1 MNIVLDRSSRTP
13 LYMQIRNALRELIIN
28 GDLAPGYRL
37 PPERKLA
44 GILDVNRSTVVKAY
58 EELAAD
64 GLIESFVGRGT
75 TVAGIAG
82 AGPANMIAEAP
93 LRWTHLFNRESAR
106 TNDPLISNLLNHLG
120 QDDMINLAAGAP
132 SPDLYPIE
140 DISQITADIMAASG
154 KQMLEYS
161 SPQGLLSLRTWLAG
175 YMRKRGVTIGPDDI
189 MVTSGSQQGLELAA
203 RIMLE
208 PGDNVLVEE
217 PSYPGAL
224 QVFRAAGARIV
235 GVPRDGSGFS
245 LEVLEQIMLRYR
257 PKLFYTMPTY
267 QNPAGTNMDEAQRRS
282 LLEIAY
288 RCHVPV
294 IEDDAYSEITFNESP
309 VQPLAALDR
318 FGLVLYLSTFSKM
331 LFPGMRI
338 GWVAGP
344 SEVIRQMVLA
354 RQLDDIHTV
363 TLAQEIVTVYCQRGL
378 LQEHLVTI
386 RREYKKRRDAMLEAL
401 RQFAPPGM
409 LWDDPPG
416 GFYVWCRL
424 PPGVTGERLLS
435 VCRSIRVGF
444 VPGSAFHADA
454 GGSDHIRLSFSRCNE
469 KDIRTGIER
478 ICRAVRQMSKE
489 VGGMVERNKTDDMA
503 PLALL

>member
-1 MNIVLDRSSRTP
+1 MNIVLDRSGRTP
-13 LYMQIRNALRELIIN
+13 LYLQIRNALREMIIN
-28 GDLAPGYRL
+28 GMLAPGYRL

-44 GILDVNRSTVVKAY
+44 ATLEVNRSTVVKAY

-75 TVAGIAG
+75 IVAGTPG
-82 AGPANMIAEAP
+82 AGTANACVEPP

-106 TNDPLISNLLNHLG
+106 TSDPLISNLLNHLG

-132 SPDLYPIE
+132 APELYPTG
-140 DISQITADIMAASG
+140 DIAQISADIMAASG
-154 KQMLEYS
+154 HQMLEYS
-161 SPQGLLSLRTWLAG
+161 SPQGLLSLRTCLAE
-175 YMRKRGVTIGPDDI
+175 YMHQRGISSGPDDI
-189 MVTSGSQQGLELAA
+189 IVTSGSQQGLELAA

-224 QVFRAAGARIV
+224 QVFRAAGARLV
-235 GVPRDGSGFS
+235 GVPRDRSGLR
-245 LEVLEQIMLRYR
+245 LEVLEQAMLRYR

-288 RCHVPV
+288 RCHVPI
-294 IEDDAYSEITFNESP
+294 IEDDAYSEISFDEPP
-309 VQPLAALDR
+309 VPPLAALDR

-338 GWVAGP
+338 GWAAGP
-344 SEVIRQMVLA
+344 GEVIRQMVLA
-354 RQLDDIHTV
+354 RQLDDIHSV

-378 LQEHLVTI
+378 LQGHLVTI
-386 RREYKKRRDAMLEAL
+386 RQEYNKRREAMLEAL

-409 LWDDPPG
+409 LWDNPPG

-424 PPGVTGERLLS
+424 PAGVTGERLLS

-454 GGSDHIRLSFSRCNE
+454 GGSDHIRLSFSRCEENE
-469 KDIRTGIER
+469 IRIGIER
-478 ICRAVRQMSKE
+478 ICRAVRQISKE
-489 VGGMVERNKTDDMA
+489 AGGIGERNKTDDMA